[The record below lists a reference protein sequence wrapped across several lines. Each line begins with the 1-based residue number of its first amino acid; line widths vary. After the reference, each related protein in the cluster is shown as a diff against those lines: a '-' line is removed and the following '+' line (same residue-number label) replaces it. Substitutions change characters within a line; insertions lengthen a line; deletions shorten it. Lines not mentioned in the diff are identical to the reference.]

1 MGLEL
6 SFDAGQTPLDEEE
19 KEGLRIA
26 SLTTKAELDELE
38 QRNIEQAV
46 RWTIERRRKFDAR
59 EILTEQFIMALHK
72 RMFGDVWKWAG
83 SFRSTDKNLGV
94 SKYYIGTELRKLLD
108 DAAFWVEN
116 NSFPDDEI
124 AIRFKHRIV
133 SIHCFANGNG
143 RHSRLMADIIAEK
156 LFGAPVFSW
165 GAINLSAAGEARS
178 KYLAALRDADK
189 GEYKTLILLARS

>member
-46 RWTIERRRKFDAR
+46 RWTIERRRKFDVGD
-59 EILTEQFIMALHK
+59 ILAEQFIMALHK

-108 DAAFWVEN
+108 DAAFWIEN

-189 GEYKTLILLARS
+189 GDYKTLILFARS

>member
-189 GEYKTLILLARS
+189 GDYKTLILFARS